1 MTELEAIL
9 LLVVSVGAFIMP
21 FVSNR
26 LNLPSPVA
34 EIIFGLIIG
43 MFFSDIFHKTEVVRF
58 LGELGFIILMY
69 LAGLEINF
77 ENIKKLPSKNKFIY
91 ISVISLIIIFSIFT
105 VYYLNL
111 PNIYILVLLTTAIG
125 LLFPVLKD
133 LNITSTHFGQTLL
146 IIGSIGEVV
155 SLISITIFFVVYK
168 YGFSKEAFI
177 HLLEIYLFFSFAYIL
192 LRLFKLFIWWFP
204 DKIPVFLKSEG
215 VTETSVR
222 ANFVNMF
229 IFVALAALLGLEP
242 IIGAFFGGL
251 LFSVIFKEKEQV
263 IEKLSSFGYGFLIPI
278 FFIDVGLRFNL
289 MELLQLQVI
298 YNAVLLSALMLIVR
312 FLASSLLI
320 FANFSFIEMLLTPFT
335 LSIPLTLLVAI
346 ATIGY
351 ETQMINKLQASTI
364 ILTAILTALIYPW
377 IFKNIIKR
385 INFIQK

>member
-9 LLVVSVGAFIMP
+9 LLVVSIGAFIMP
-21 FVSNR
+21 FISSR

-43 MFFSDIFHKTEVVRF
+43 LFFSDVFHKTEVVRF

-77 ENIKKLPSKNKFIY
+77 ENIKKLSLKSKLIY
-91 ISVISLIIIFSIFT
+91 ISVICLIIIFSIIS
-105 VYYLNL
+105 VNYLNI
-111 PNIYILVLLTTAIG
+111 PNIYSLVILTTAIG

-133 LNITSTHFGQTLL
+133 SNIISTNFGQTLL
-146 IIGSIGEVV
+146 IIGSIGEVI
-155 SLISITIFFVVYK
+155 SLISITIFFVIYK
-168 YGFSKEAFI
+168 YGLSKEAFI

-192 LRLFKLFIWWFP
+192 LKLFKLFIWWFP
-204 DKIPVFLKSEG
+204 DKIPVFLKSKG
-215 VTETSVR
+215 ATETSVR

-289 MELLQLQVI
+289 IELLQIDIV
-298 YNAVLLSALMLIVR
+298 YNAVLLSILMLTVR
-312 FLASSLLI
+312 FLASTVLLFTHFSLIEI
-320 FANFSFIEMLLTPFT
+320 FLTPFA

-351 ETQMINKLQASTI
+351 ETNMIDKIEASTI
-364 ILTAILTALIYPW
+364 ILTAILTALTYPW
-377 IFKNIIKR
+377 IFKNIAKK
-385 INFIQK
+385 INFV

>member
-9 LLVVSVGAFIMP
+9 LLIVSIGAFIMP
-21 FVSNR
+21 FVSSR

-34 EIIFGLIIG
+34 EIIFGLLVG
-43 MFFSDIFHKTEVVRF
+43 VVFSDVFHKTEVVRF

-77 ENIKKLPSKNKFIY
+77 ENIKKLPRRSKFIY
-91 ISVISLIIIFSIFT
+91 ILIIFLVILFSIIV

-133 LNITSTHFGQTLL
+133 LNITSTNFGQALL

-155 SLISITIFFVVYK
+155 SLISITVFFVIYK

-204 DKIPVFLKSEG
+204 EKIPVFLKSKG
-215 VTETSVR
+215 ITETSVR

-320 FANFSFIEMLLTPFT
+320 FANFSFIEMVLTPFA

-351 ETQMINKLQASTI
+351 ETDMIDKTQASTI

-377 IFKNIIKR
+377 IFKNIAKR
-385 INFIQK
+385 INFEEN

>member
-1 MTELEAIL
+1 MNEIEAIL
-9 LLVVSVGAFIMP
+9 LLAVSIGAFIMP
-21 FVSNR
+21 FISSR

-34 EIIFGLIIG
+34 EIIFGLFIG

-77 ENIKKLPSKNKFIY
+77 ENIKKLPGRNKIIY
-91 ISVISLIIIFSIFT
+91 ITVIFLIIVFSIAI
-105 VYYLNL
+105 VKYLNFA
-111 PNIYILVLLTTAIG
+111 NIYILVILTTAIG

-133 LNITSTHFGQTLL
+133 LNLTNSNFGQSLL

-155 SLISITIFFVVYK
+155 SLISITIFFVIYK
-168 YGFSKEAFI
+168 YGFSQEAFI

-204 DKIPVFLKSEG
+204 EKIPVFLKSEG

-229 IFVALAALLGLEP
+229 IFVSLAALLGLEP

-289 MELLQLQVI
+289 NELLQPQII
-298 YNAVLLSALMLIVR
+298 YQAILLSLVMLFVR
-312 FLASSLLI
+312 FLASFILL
-320 FANFSFIEMLLTPFT
+320 FSGFSWKEVLLTPFA

-351 ETQMINKLQASTI
+351 ESNMIDKVQASTI
-364 ILTAILTALIYPW
+364 ILTAVLTGLIFPW
-377 IFKNIIKR
+377 VFKNIVKR
-385 INFIQK
+385 INFT